1 MKVTNNHLRG
11 KTALIIITSLMLVWV
26 TAFYELSRSKQAA
39 LREAEIRTQT
49 QAHVFSEFSLSTV
62 KRINEILLDLRPQW
76 NGDWKTFAS
85 AVNRKQE
92 STQDLLFQI
101 AVIDPAGIMIF
112 SNLAA
117 PTNHIDLSEREHFRV
132 HKDSMDVDRLFISK
146 PIKGKVS
153 GKWSIQFT
161 QTILLKEKFNGVIV
175 ASVSPDIFSQFAQK
189 LSQESGS
196 VITIVRDSGHI
207 MARSP
212 LVESNYDEV
221 LKDRPFLEPN
231 APIAG
236 SYRQTSGIDGIDRI
250 FGFYRLPEYGLNFLV
265 GESVA
270 DILKPYS
277 SYRKL
282 VYWVAIII
290 SLYIT
295 LVFLALYRYIS
306 TLEKTRNEL
315 VLAKEQADAANIIK
329 TQFLSNMSHEIRTP
343 MNGIIGLSTL
353 ALNQPLTPVL
363 HDYLVNIESS
373 AKSLLTILN
382 DVLDFSKLE
391 AGKVQ
396 VEHAPFQ
403 LQDLFVN
410 VKNLFEE
417 PAKAKGLELVLFS
430 GVELATPLIGDSFRI
445 GQVLN
450 NLLGNAVKFTEKGSV
465 TFSVALKG
473 MEGSNLIL
481 RFSVKDTGI
490 GIPAQALDKLMQP
503 FTQADGS
510 ITRRF
515 GGTGLGLTI
524 SNQLL
529 DLMGSKLVISSQ
541 DQGSTFSFD
550 LVLGVG

>member
-1 MKVTNNHLRG
+1 
-11 KTALIIITSLMLVWV
+11 MLVWV

-161 QTILLKEKFNGVIV
+161 RTILLKEKFNGVIV

-250 FGFYRLPEYGLNFLV
+250 FGFYRLPEHGLNFLV

>member
-161 QTILLKEKFNGVIV
+161 RTILLKEKFNGVIV

-250 FGFYRLPEYGLNFLV
+250 FGFYRLPEHGLNFLV